1 MLSMSDNKK
10 NEKSENSLRKET
22 IQRVISAFIVA
33 PFVVFCFVSYS
44 SLVGLVAAIVMISA
58 GEFFFTTIKRHD
70 PWLSIV
76 YTAIVTTYPVLYGMA
91 FRNNPTELLAVIFM
105 VGIVFALNKVKN
117 REIVTEVYFSYTVAL
132 IYISFL
138 LSFFIPIYDIYGGA
152 IALLTLTLSWAY
164 DSFAYA
170 FGMTLGKHKFG
181 SYYSPNKSW
190 EGFFGG
196 IFGTFI
202 YILIYQYVANMVF
215 KKNLQIDLFL
225 AILISV
231 VTGVFDS
238 FGDIFESSIKRH
250 YNVKHMGNLM
260 PGHGGMLDR
269 IDGLLFITPV
279 IYILLNLFY

>member
-1 MLSMSDNKK
+1 MLNNK
-10 NEKSENSLRKET
+10 NDSSLKKET
-22 IQRVISAFIVA
+22 MQRVISAFIVA
-33 PFVVFCFVSYS
+33 PFVVFCFVSYP
-44 SLVGLVAAIVMISA
+44 SLVGLVAAIVMISS
-58 GEFFFTTIKRHD
+58 GELFFTTIKRHD
-70 PWLSIV
+70 SWMFFV
-76 YTAIVTTYPVLYGMA
+76 YTALVTTYPVLYGMA
-91 FRNNPTELLAVIFM
+91 FRERPTELLAVVFI
-105 VGIVFALNKVKN
+105 VGIIFALSRVKN
-117 REIVTEVYFSYTVAL
+117 REIITEVYFAFSVAL

-138 LSFFIPIYDIYGGA
+138 LSFFIPIYDTYGA
-152 IALLTLTLSWAY
+152 SIALLTLTLSWAY

-170 FGMTLGKHKFG
+170 FGMTLGRHKFG

-202 YILIYQYVANMVF
+202 HILIYQYVSNLVF
-215 KKNLQIDLFL
+215 KTHLHIDLLL
-225 AILISV
+225 AVLISV
-231 VTGVFDS
+231 STGVFDS

-279 IYILLNLFY
+279 IYIMLNLFY

>member
-1 MLSMSDNKK
+1 
-10 NEKSENSLRKET
+10 
-22 IQRVISAFIVA
+22 
-33 PFVVFCFVSYS
+33 
-44 SLVGLVAAIVMISA
+44 
-58 GEFFFTTIKRHD
+58 
-70 PWLSIV
+70 
-76 YTAIVTTYPVLYGMA
+76 
-91 FRNNPTELLAVIFM
+91 
-105 VGIVFALNKVKN
+105 
-117 REIVTEVYFSYTVAL
+117 
-132 IYISFL
+132 
-138 LSFFIPIYDIYGGA
+138 
-152 IALLTLTLSWAY
+152 
-164 DSFAYA
+164 
-170 FGMTLGKHKFG
+170 TLGKHKFG